1 MNGID
6 TENKLLECIYDIQ
19 KGNVEKFNQLLKSI
33 DCDIIRRLNTLRISK
48 EDRED
53 IAQII
58 RYKIYKQLLTLNI
71 DNGES
76 FSKCVNVIIK
86 NAKVDYIRK
95 TQSFKY
101 KMNFESL
108 RIDDDCGEGYRL
120 AECISDNKS
129 QTFEEAMII
138 KNVLLNL
145 LKHKRLTTMEVNV
158 VKLTLAGKTKKE
170 ISKELNVPVKL
181 IYNAQYRVKKKLNR
195 AEITAALFDN

>member
-1 MNGID
+1 MNGIV
-6 TENKLLECIYDIQ
+6 TENELLECIYDIQ

-33 DCDIIRRLNTLRISK
+33 DCDIIRRLNTLCISR

-71 DNGES
+71 DNVGS

-120 AECISDNKS
+120 AECISDNKT
-129 QTFEEAMII
+129 QAFDETIII
-138 KNVLLNL
+138 KDILLNL

-170 ISKELNVPVKL
+170 ISKELKVPVKL